1 MAVSTARR
9 GPGGSGLAGPLGLL
23 AGIAALGAVWAGA
36 AAGAALTGQA
46 APGNPVAY
54 LVLLARGRARW
65 PGPWA
70 TGITAGLGVLLLTA
84 AAVVAVRLTAGSGTS
99 AVRAAARH
107 MARPRDLTGLVGKS
121 ALTRARQFRPS
132 LAEQR
137 TPAPAEVGV
146 RLGRLMPTRTPVTAA
161 FEDVLL
167 AVMAPRSG
175 KTTSLAVPAILD
187 SPGPVVVT
195 SNKADVVHLTTALR
209 ARTGPVWTF
218 DAQAI
223 TGTDQQM
230 WWNPLAAVRSIREA
244 RLLAAHFMQEV
255 SPGGSNDDFWDR
267 AGLRVLSSLLLAA
280 GASDGTLR
288 DVWRWVN
295 TPTDPDPARRLR
307 AAGLHASA
315 AGLEGTRAGAI
326 ETREG
331 LYETVRAA
339 CACLEDDRILAWVT
353 PPPPDPAPAAPVPA
367 PAPAPEATGATS
379 GAEPADGHQPGSDD
393 NPDSEPGPESGQH
406 WDTTGQADGS
416 EEPDGA
422 GRSGP
427 SPAGIAQFVPAEF
440 VTSTGTVYLLSHSDA
455 GAAQPL
461 VAALAD
467 ELLRAGIHTAQ
478 RRPNQRLDP
487 PMLCVLDEAANV
499 CKIRN
504 LPELYSH
511 LGSRSIV
518 PITILQSYKQ
528 AELVWGATGAEVLW
542 SAATVKLIGAGL
554 DDPRLAEDMSRMIGD
569 HDITTHTVNH
579 GGGRNGRTRSVSV
592 TRDRILSPADVRNI
606 PKGWAVLLA
615 TGCPAGLLQLDP
627 WYTGPRRQDITAA
640 ETAARAHLTDHPDP
654 STDPAAGASAHADP
668 RAAGAPAAT
677 TRR

>member
-1 MAVSTARR
+1 MALSTARR

-46 APGNPVAY
+46 APGNPLAY
-54 LVLLARGRARW
+54 LVLLARGRAHW

-70 TGITAGLGVLLLTA
+70 TGITTGLGVLLLTA
-84 AAVVAVRLTAGSGTS
+84 AALVTVRLTAGPGTS
-99 AVRAAARH
+99 PVRGAARH

-121 ALTRARQFRPS
+121 ALARARQFRPS
-132 LAEQR
+132 LAEQK

-195 SNKADVVHLTTALR
+195 SNKADVVHLTAALR

-267 AGLRVLSSLLLAA
+267 AGLRVLASLLLAA
-280 GASDGTLR
+280 GVSDGTLR

-331 LYETVRAA
+331 LYETVRSA

-353 PPPPDPAPAAPVPA
+353 PPPAQPEPEGDDGPEIGPDTENEEQADIADDTDGGGSGSAAP
-367 PAPAPEATGATS
+367 
-379 GAEPADGHQPGSDD
+379 
-393 NPDSEPGPESGQH
+393 
-406 WDTTGQADGS
+406 
-416 EEPDGA
+416 
-422 GRSGP
+422 
-427 SPAGIAQFVPAEF
+427 IAQFVPVEF

-487 PMLCVLDEAANV
+487 PLLCVLDEAANV

-554 DDPRLAEDMSRMIGD
+554 DDPRLAEDLSRMIGD
-569 HDITTHTVNH
+569 HDITTHTINH
-579 GGGRNGRTRSVSV
+579 GGGRNGRTRSVSI

-627 WYTGPRRQDITAA
+627 WYSGPRATEITTA

-654 STDPAAGASAHADP
+654 STDPAAATPVDADP
-668 RAAGAPAAT
+668 RAVGVPAETA
-677 TRR
+677 RR

>member
-9 GPGGSGLAGPLGLL
+9 GPGGSGLAGPLALL

-36 AAGAALTGQA
+36 AAGAAITGQP
-46 APGNPVAY
+46 APGNPPAY
-54 LVLLARGRARW
+54 LVLLARGRAHW
-65 PGPWA
+65 AGPWA
-70 TGITAGLGVLLLTA
+70 TAVTTALGVLLLTA
-84 AAVVAVRLTAGSGTS
+84 AALVTLRLTGSGNS
-99 AVRAAARH
+99 PVRAAARH

-121 ALTRARQFRPS
+121 ALARARQFRPS
-132 LAEQR
+132 LAGQKA
-137 TPAPAEVGV
+137 PAPAEIGV

-195 SNKADVVHLTTALR
+195 SNKADVVHLTAALR

-218 DAQAI
+218 DTQAI

-255 SPGGSNDDFWDR
+255 SPGGSSDDFWDR

-280 GASDGTLR
+280 GVSDGTLR

-307 AAGLHASA
+307 AAGLPASA

-353 PPPPDPAPAAPVPA
+353 PPPPEPA
-367 PAPAPEATGATS
+367 PAPAPTGAAREAQPADEHEPDRGDEPDSGPGPENGEHPDTAEQPDS
-379 GAEPADGHQPGSDD
+379 GAEPESADPSGS
-393 NPDSEPGPESGQH
+393 P
-406 WDTTGQADGS
+406 TG
-416 EEPDGA
+416 
-422 GRSGP
+422 
-427 SPAGIAQFVPAEF
+427 IVQFVPAEF

-478 RRPNQRLDP
+478 HRPNQRLDP
-487 PMLCVLDEAANV
+487 PLLCVLDEAANV

-542 SAATVKLIGAGL
+542 SAATIKLIGAGL
-554 DDPRLAEDMSRMIGD
+554 DDPRLAEDLSRMIGD

-579 GGGRNGRTRSVSV
+579 GSGRNGRTRSVSV
-592 TRDRILSPADVRNI
+592 TRDRILTPADVRNI

-627 WYTGPRRQDITAA
+627 WYTGPRATEITAA
-640 ETAARAHLTDHPDP
+640 ETTARAHLTDRANP
-654 STDPAAGASAHADP
+654 STHPAAHTCADADP
-668 RAAGAPAAT
+668 RTAGVPAETAH
-677 TRR
+677 R

>member
-9 GPGGSGLAGPLGLL
+9 GPGGSGLAGPLALLTGL
-23 AGIAALGAVWAGA
+23 AALGAVWAGA

-54 LVLLARGRARW
+54 LVLLARGRAHW

-70 TGITAGLGVLLLTA
+70 TGITAGLGMLLLTA
-84 AAVVAVRLTAGSGTS
+84 AALVTVRLAAGSGTS
-99 AVRAAARH
+99 PVRAAARH

-121 ALTRARQFRPS
+121 ALVRARQFRPS
-132 LAEQR
+132 LAGQR

-195 SNKADVVHLTTALR
+195 SNKADVVHLTAALR
-209 ARTGPVWTF
+209 ARAGPVWTF

-280 GASDGTLR
+280 GVSDGTLR

-353 PPPPDPAPAAPVPA
+353 PPPAEPAPAPA
-367 PAPAPEATGATS
+367 PAPAPEATGVA
-379 GAEPADGHQPGSDD
+379 GEAEPADGHEPGSDD
-393 NPDSEPGPESGQH
+393 DPDGEPGPESGEH
-406 WDTTGQADGS
+406 PYTTGQAQGS
-416 EEPDGA
+416 EESDSA
-422 GRSGP
+422 GRSGL
-427 SPAGIAQFVPAEF
+427 PAWIAQFVPAEF

-487 PMLCVLDEAANV
+487 PLLCVLDEAANV

-542 SAATVKLIGAGL
+542 SAATIKLIGAGL
-554 DDPRLAEDMSRMIGD
+554 DDPRLAEDLSRMIGD

-579 GGGRNGRTRSVSV
+579 GGGRNGHTRSVSV

-627 WYTGPRRQDITAA
+627 WYSGPRAAEITAA

-654 STDPAAGASAHADP
+654 SAHPAADASADADP
-668 RAAGAPAAT
+668 RAVGVPAETA
-677 TRR
+677 RR

>member
-46 APGNPVAY
+46 APGNPLAY
-54 LVLLARGRARW
+54 LVLLARGRAHW
-65 PGPWA
+65 PGPWV
-70 TGITAGLGVLLLTA
+70 TGITAGLGMLLLTA
-84 AAVVAVRLTAGSGTS
+84 TVLVAVRLTAGSGTS

-121 ALTRARQFRPS
+121 ALARARQFRPS
-132 LAEQR
+132 LAEQKK
-137 TPAPAEVGV
+137 PAPAEVGV

-175 KTTSLAVPAILD
+175 KTTRLAVPAILD

-195 SNKADVVHLTTALR
+195 SNKADVVHLTAALR

-315 AGLEGTRAGAI
+315 AGLEGTRAGAV

-331 LYETVRAA
+331 LYETVRSA

-353 PPPPDPAPAAPVPA
+353 PPPAEPEPEPEGDDGPEIGPDARDKEQADIADDADGGGSGSAAP
-367 PAPAPEATGATS
+367 
-379 GAEPADGHQPGSDD
+379 
-393 NPDSEPGPESGQH
+393 
-406 WDTTGQADGS
+406 
-416 EEPDGA
+416 
-422 GRSGP
+422 
-427 SPAGIAQFVPAEF
+427 IAQFVPAEF

-487 PMLCVLDEAANV
+487 PLLCVLDEAANV

-528 AELVWGATGAEVLW
+528 AELVWGTTGAEVLW

-554 DDPRLAEDMSRMIGD
+554 DDPRLAEDLSRMIGD

-627 WYTGPRRQDITAA
+627 WYSGPRATEITAA
-640 ETAARAHLTDHPDP
+640 ETAARAHLTDQPDP

>member
-23 AGIAALGAVWAGA
+23 AGIAALAAVWAGA
-36 AAGAALTGQA
+36 ATGAALTGQA
-46 APGNPVAY
+46 RPGNPVAY
-54 LVLLARGRARW
+54 LVLLARGRAHW

-70 TGITAGLGVLLLTA
+70 TAVTAALGVLLLTA
-84 AAVVAVRLTAGSGTS
+84 AALVAVRLAAGYGTS
-99 AVRAAARH
+99 PVRAAARH

-132 LAEQR
+132 LAEQK

-195 SNKADVVHLTTALR
+195 SNKADVVHLTAALR

-280 GASDGTLR
+280 GVSDGTLR

-353 PPPPDPAPAAPVPA
+353 PPPADPA
-367 PAPAPEATGATS
+367 PAPAPPAAAPATAPEALGAAG
-379 GAEPADGHQPGSDD
+379 GAEPADGHELGSDD
-393 NPDSEPGPESGQH
+393 DPGRNPDSGPGPGSGEH
-406 WDTTGQADGS
+406 PDIPGQADGGD
-416 EEPDGA
+416 EPDSAEGSDSV
-422 GRSGP
+422 GRGG

-487 PMLCVLDEAANV
+487 PLLCVLDEAANV

-504 LPELYSH
+504 LPDLYSH

-554 DDPRLAEDMSRMIGD
+554 DDPRLAEDLSRMVGD
-569 HDITTHTVNH
+569 HDITTTSLNT
-579 GGGRNGRTRSVSV
+579 GAGKGGRTRTTSVN
-592 TRDRILSPADVRNI
+592 RDRVLSAADVRTI
-606 PKGWAVLLA
+606 PKGWALILA
-615 TGCPAGLLQLDP
+615 TGCPAGLIELDP
-627 WYTGPRRQDITAA
+627 WYTGPRRQEIAAA
-640 ETAARAHLTDHPDP
+640 ERDAREGMTDNL
-654 STDPAAGASAHADP
+654 ADG
-668 RAAGAPAAT
+668 RDDAWAVA
-677 TRR
+677 R

>member
-54 LVLLARGRARW
+54 LVLLARGRAHW

-70 TGITAGLGVLLLTA
+70 TGITTGLGVLLLTA
-84 AAVVAVRLTAGSGTS
+84 TALVTVRLTAGSGTS
-99 AVRAAARH
+99 PVRAAARH

-121 ALTRARQFRPS
+121 ALARARQFRPS
-132 LAEQR
+132 LAEAR

-195 SNKADVVHLTTALR
+195 SNKADVVHLTAALR

-267 AGLRVLSSLLLAA
+267 AGLRVLASLLLAA
-280 GASDGTLR
+280 GVSDGTLR

-331 LYETVRAA
+331 LYETVRSA

-353 PPPPDPAPAAPVPA
+353 PPPAQPEPEGDDGPEIGPDTENEEQADIADDTDGGGSGSAAP
-367 PAPAPEATGATS
+367 
-379 GAEPADGHQPGSDD
+379 
-393 NPDSEPGPESGQH
+393 
-406 WDTTGQADGS
+406 
-416 EEPDGA
+416 
-422 GRSGP
+422 
-427 SPAGIAQFVPAEF
+427 IAQFVPVEF

-487 PMLCVLDEAANV
+487 PLLCVLDEAANV

-554 DDPRLAEDMSRMIGD
+554 DDPRLAEDLSRMIGD
-569 HDITTHTVNH
+569 HDITTHTINH
-579 GGGRNGRTRSVSV
+579 GGGRDARTRSVSV

-627 WYTGPRRQDITAA
+627 WYSGPRAPEITAA

-668 RAAGAPAAT
+668 RAVGAPAAT

>member
-1 MAVSTARR
+1 MAVSTDRR
-9 GPGGSGLAGPLGLL
+9 GPGGSGLLPSLGLL
-23 AGIAALGAVWAGA
+23 AGIAALASVWAGA

-46 APGNPVAY
+46 APGNPLAY
-54 LVLLARGRARW
+54 LVLLARGRAHW
-65 PGPWA
+65 PGPYA
-70 TGITAGLGVLLLTA
+70 TGITTGLGVLLLTA
-84 AAVVAVRLTAGSGTS
+84 TALVAVRLAAGSGTS

-121 ALTRARQFRPS
+121 AQARARQFRPS
-132 LAEQR
+132 LTDQKN
-137 TPAPAEVGV
+137 PAPGELGV

-167 AVMAPRSG
+167 AVMAPRTG

-195 SNKADVVHLTTALR
+195 SNKADVVHLTAALR
-209 ARTGPVWTF
+209 AHAGPVWTF

-230 WWNPLAAVRSIREA
+230 WWNPLATVRSIREA
-244 RLLAAHFMQEV
+244 RLLAAHFLQEV
-255 SPGGSNDDFWDR
+255 SPGGNTDDFWDR
-267 AGLRVLSSLLLAA
+267 AGLRVLSTLLLAA
-280 GASDGTLR
+280 GVSGGTLR
-288 DVWRWVN
+288 DVWRWIN

-307 AAGLHASA
+307 AAGLPASA

-331 LYETVRAA
+331 LYETIRSA
-339 CACLEDDRILAWVT
+339 CACLEDDQILTWVT
-353 PPPPDPAPAAPVPA
+353 PPP
-367 PAPAPEATGATS
+367 
-379 GAEPADGHQPGSDD
+379 ADDD
-393 NPDSEPGPESGQH
+393 EPESGPEPGTAEQP
-406 WDTTGQADGS
+406 DSADGS
-416 EEPDGA
+416 GSA
-422 GRSGP
+422 
-427 SPAGIAQFVPAEF
+427 AGIPQFVPAEF

-461 VAALAD
+461 VAALVD
-467 ELLRAGIHTAQ
+467 ELLRAGVQAAQ

-487 PMLCVLDEAANV
+487 PLLCVLDEAANV

-554 DDPRLAEDMSRMIGD
+554 DDPRLAEDLSRMIGD
-569 HDITTHTVNH
+569 HDITTHTLNH
-579 GGGRNGRTRSVSV
+579 GGGRNARTRSISI
-592 TRDRILSPADVRNI
+592 TRDRILSPADIRNI
-606 PKGWAVLLA
+606 PKGWAVLLT

-627 WYTGPRRQDITAA
+627 WYTGPRATEITAA
-640 ETAARAHLTDHPDP
+640 ETAARAHLTEQPDP
-654 STDPAAGASAHADP
+654 STNISADISTDADPWAAGVPAAN
-668 RAAGAPAAT
+668 